1 MSITINCDLCNN
13 RSETVDQEYK
23 SDIHRLTFQ
32 LNSYSTLSWHV
43 CPSCRTRLGV
53 EEPKKITNHSTER
66 FRDALTDML
75 HEIMEE
81 REL

>member
-1 MSITINCDLCNN
+1 MSITINCDLCHNK
-13 RSETVDQEYK
+13 SHTVDQEYK

-32 LNSYSTLSWHV
+32 LNSYTHLSWHV
-43 CPSCRTRLGV
+43 CPSCRTRLGAEAPNKV
-53 EEPKKITNHSTER
+53 TDEATNQFKE
-66 FRDALTDML
+66 ALTNML